1 MSMSTNELSVEITQ
15 EKDTAVQQ
23 LLDNLQAELDFLRD
37 LSIKDRMRL
46 VKMGRANVDFVGRG
60 YRHADGNPE
69 FLPSYM
75 TLEEFK
81 KDVDAA
87 EWLRRLEKRLFML
100 LDKVKDTALLAESE
114 AFKSARLYYNSVKA
128 AARAGKTEAEPIARD
143 LAIHYKRRS
152 TPVVETSPEPQPPE
166 LPDQARQLQE
176 KVKQ

>member
-69 FLPSYM
+69 
-75 TLEEFK
+75 K
-81 KDVDAA
+81 
-87 EWLRRLEKRLFML
+87 
-100 LDKVKDTALLAESE
+100 
-114 AFKSARLYYNSVKA
+114 NSPV
-128 AARAGKTEAEPIARD
+128 RANVQIYVG
-143 LAIHYKRRS
+143 YS
-152 TPVVETSPEPQPPE
+152 GS
-166 LPDQARQLQE
+166 
-176 KVKQ
+176 